1 MIESLDL
8 TNSELS
14 PRIKKIVI
22 IITIVI
28 VFVFPYGFHI
38 DLGVG
43 PSGVMAI
50 LWEYREFQ
58 VAAGLPD
65 ILFLT
70 ALEYFIYY
78 LYRFVVLYMIWKYTL
93 GKEKPKKVIIHG
105 LTGELIL
112 LVIDIPAVLFR
123 EPGTGHNYI
132 PIMIPIPFLLI
143 YCIKLVYLSYY
154 RKNTEKRSDTF

>member
-1 MIESLDL
+1 MTESLDFA
-8 TNSELS
+8 NSKLN
-14 PRIKKIVI
+14 PRIRI
-22 IITIVI
+22 IMMTIAIII
-28 VFVFPYGFHI
+28 VFVFPYGIHI

-58 VAAGLPD
+58 VAAGDPD
-65 ILFLT
+65 TLFLT

-93 GKEKPKKVIIHG
+93 GKEQPKKVIFHG
-105 LTGELIL
+105 LICELISL
-112 LVIDIPAVLFR
+112 LIDIPAVLFR

-143 YCIKLVYLSYY
+143 YCIILAYY
-154 RKNTEKRSDTF
+154 DYYHKNMGGDTM

>member
-1 MIESLDL
+1 MTESQDL
-8 TNSELS
+8 PTSELPS
-14 PRIKKIVI
+14 RIRRIVI
-22 IITIVI
+22 IITTII

-38 DLGVG
+38 DLGPG

-58 VAAGLPD
+58 VAAGDPD
-65 ILFLT
+65 ILLLT

-78 LYRFVVLYMIWKYTL
+78 LYRFVVLYVVCKFTL
-93 GKEKPKKVIIHG
+93 GNEEPKKVIFHG
-105 LTGELIL
+105 FMCELIL
-112 LVIDIPAVLFR
+112 LLIDIPAVLFR

-143 YCIKLVYLSYY
+143 YCIILAYYSYY
-154 RKNTEKRSDTF
+154 RKNTELL

>member
-8 TNSELS
+8 SNSELP
-14 PRIKKIVI
+14 PRIRRIVM
-22 IITIVI
+22 IITIII
-28 VFVFPYGFHI
+28 VFVFPYGIHI

-43 PSGVMAI
+43 PSVEMAI

-78 LYRFVVLYMIWKYTL
+78 LYRFGVLRVIWKYTL
-93 GKEKPKKVIIHG
+93 GKEKPKRVIYHG
-105 LTGELIL
+105 LTCELIL
-112 LVIDIPAVLFR
+112 ILIDIPAVLFC

-132 PIMIPIPFLLI
+132 PIMIPVPFLLI
-143 YCIKLVYLSYY
+143 YSVLLAYHGHY
-154 RKNTEKRSDTF
+154 RK

>member
-8 TNSELS
+8 PNSELT
-14 PRIKKIVI
+14 PRIRRIVM
-22 IITIVI
+22 IITIII
-28 VFVFPYGFHI
+28 VFIFPYGIHI

-78 LYRFVVLYMIWKYTL
+78 LYRFVVMFVIWKYTL
-93 GKEKPKKVIIHG
+93 GEGQPKKVLFHG
-105 LTGELIL
+105 FVCELIIL
-112 LVIDIPAVLFR
+112 LIDVPAVLFL

-132 PIMIPIPFLLI
+132 PIMIPLPFLFI
-143 YCIKLVYLSYY
+143 YCIILAYYSYY
-154 RKNTEKRSDTF
+154 HKSN

>member
-1 MIESLDL
+1 MIESQDL
-8 TNSELS
+8 TNSELT
-14 PRIKKIVI
+14 PRIRRILMIVTI
-22 IITIVI
+22 II
-28 VFVFPYGFHI
+28 VFVFPYGIHI

-58 VAAGLPD
+58 VAAGLPN

-78 LYRFVVLYMIWKYTL
+78 LYRIIVLYMIWKYTL
-93 GKEKPKKVIIHG
+93 GKEQPKKVIFHG
-105 LTGELIL
+105 LMCELIIL
-112 LVIDIPAVLFR
+112 LIDIPAVLFL

-132 PIMIPIPFLLI
+132 PIMIPLPFLLI
-143 YCIKLVYLSYY
+143 YCIGLVSQSYY
-154 RKNTEKRSDTF
+154 RKKN

>member
-8 TNSELS
+8 TDSELS
-14 PRIKKIVI
+14 PRIRKIVMV
-22 IITIVI
+22 ITIVI

-38 DLGVG
+38 DIGVG
-43 PSGVMAI
+43 PNSVMAI

-65 ILFLT
+65 ILFLS

-78 LYRFVVLYMIWKYTL
+78 LYRFVVLYVIWNYTL
-93 GKEKPKKVIIHG
+93 GKETPKKVIIHG
-105 LTGELIL
+105 LICELIL
-112 LVIDIPAVLFR
+112 LIIDFPAVLYR

-143 YCIKLVYLSYY
+143 YCIILVYLSYY
-154 RKNTEKRSDTF
+154 CKNAEMRSDTF

>member
-8 TNSELS
+8 SNSELP
-14 PRIKKIVI
+14 PRIRRIVM
-22 IITIVI
+22 IITIII

-78 LYRFVVLYMIWKYTL
+78 LYRFVVLYVVWKFTL
-93 GKEKPKKVIIHG
+93 GKQEPKKVIFHG
-105 LTGELIL
+105 FLCELIL

-143 YCIKLVYLSYY
+143 YCIILAYYSYY
-154 RKNTEKRSDTF
+154 RKNTELP